1 MANNFGFTFGELNDS
16 SANDGYGGL
25 FVKFLNTVGSNSAG
39 TKQPA
44 LLFDMRDSGTPI
56 DWTNITSPLL
66 INGNGLA
73 INSDSPPAAG
83 YALHVNTGNLKVES
97 SSNNTQL
104 ELLATGGT
112 NQTFKIFSATSSNSS
127 GAGLHFQN
135 ATADTIPLSIKS
147 NGYVGIG
154 TTSPQDSLHINGNIR
169 LASDSIIWA
178 ASGTHDHNNG
188 NLKLRSGGNGTGDPV
203 DVHAW
208 SGTGAELEI
217 DGDYND
223 GYFKYTH
230 NSSTKFTINGAS
242 GNVGIGSSPHSGR
255 KLKVNGKTQ
264 IIGDLD
270 LYSGYGWFESGVAP
284 NLRRDEDLGTSHTTT
299 NAFPWGLATHFGR
312 NFEDNIGQNSAG
324 GYCDCISLNNWGDS
338 SGGGKNMIC
347 VSKTNKLRMILKRAS
362 FSSPGSMF
370 GSSDNSFAE
379 VITKNKDG
387 VITGAFNV
395 QTTSGDTVFLGNS
408 RNNYFNVGWDG
419 TNSYRKIH
427 MRVDDTGGSGDA
439 QMYFVRN
446 GSWKSHNNF
455 SSDRRIKDNIEEYPP
470 ADSLNIVKNIKVK
483 KYYQTQ
489 EKKECRGFIAQ
500 EITDYVPEAVEIHN
514 LKEEG
519 LLEDYHMLDYR
530 RVLVHS
536 FGAIQELDRIKTEQ
550 EGRIQTLE
558 TQLADVLT
566 RLEALEN
573 P

>member
-1 MANNFGFTFGELNDS
+1 MANNYGFTFGELNDS

-73 INSDSPPAAG
+73 INSDSPPASG

-104 ELLATGGT
+104 ELLASGGT
-112 NQTFKIFSATSSNSS
+112 NQTYKIFSATSSNSN
-127 GAGLHFQN
+127 GAGLYFQD

-147 NGYVGIG
+147 SNGYVGIG
-154 TTSPQDSLHINGNIR
+154 TTSPGAGLHVVNNGKNIR
-169 LASDSIIWA
+169 MEGTDHCYMEFYPDGNAAGRKGYFGFPNGTATDIFLVNQMGGLRFQIDSGDIYFNRDGSWQSASSNSSDS
-178 ASGTHDHNNG
+178 
-188 NLKLRSGGNGTGDPV
+188 
-203 DVHAW
+203 
-208 SGTGAELEI
+208 
-217 DGDYND
+217 
-223 GYFKYTH
+223 
-230 NSSTKFTINGAS
+230 
-242 GNVGIGSSPHSGR
+242 
-255 KLKVNGKTQ
+255 
-264 IIGDLD
+264 
-270 LYSGYGWFESGVAP
+270 
-284 NLRRDEDLGTSHTTT
+284 
-299 NAFPWGLATHFGR
+299 
-312 NFEDNIGQNSAG
+312 
-324 GYCDCISLNNWGDS
+324 
-338 SGGGKNMIC
+338 
-347 VSKTNKLRMILKRAS
+347 
-362 FSSPGSMF
+362 
-370 GSSDNSFAE
+370 
-379 VITKNKDG
+379 
-387 VITGAFNV
+387 
-395 QTTSGDTVFLGNS
+395 
-408 RNNYFNVGWDG
+408 
-419 TNSYRKIH
+419 
-427 MRVDDTGGSGDA
+427 
-439 QMYFVRN
+439 
-446 GSWKSHNNF
+446 
-455 SSDRRIKDNIEEYPP
+455 RIKENIVEYPP

-500 EITDYVPEAVEIHN
+500 EITDYVPEAVSIHD
-514 LKEEG
+514 LSDAG
-519 LLEDYHMLDYR
+519 LQEDYHMLDYR

>member
-1 MANNFGFTFGELNDS
+1 MANNYGFTFGELNDS

-73 INSDSPPAAG
+73 INSDSAPASG
-83 YALHVNTGNLKVES
+83 YALHINSGNLKVES

-135 ATADTIPLSIKS
+135 ATASTIPLSIKS
-147 NGYVGIG
+147 DGNIGIG

-188 NLKLRSGGNGTGDPV
+188 NLKLRSGGNGNSSS
-203 DVHAW
+203 DVHSW

-217 DGDYND
+217 DGDYDD

-230 NSSTKFTINGAS
+230 NSSTKFHINGGN
-242 GNVGIGSSPHSGR
+242 GNVGIGSEPHSSR
-255 KLKVNGKTQ
+255 KLKVNGATQ
-264 IIGDLD
+264 IVGNMDTYGTGYFQGLLTVESNGANVRMEGTDHCYMEFYPDGNAAGRKAYFGYASGSATAITLRNEMGGFRFQGVNGHTYMIGNRDNH
-270 LYSGYGWFESGVAP
+270 YNVGYGADSYNFRKILFEV
-284 NLRRDEDLGTSHTTT
+284 
-299 NAFPWGLATHFGR
+299 
-312 NFEDNIGQNSAG
+312 
-324 GYCDCISLNNWGDS
+324 
-338 SGGGKNMIC
+338 
-347 VSKTNKLRMILKRAS
+347 
-362 FSSPGSMF
+362 
-370 GSSDNSFAE
+370 SDNNGSTDSQIYF
-379 VITKNKDG
+379 I
-387 VITGAFNV
+387 
-395 QTTSGDTVFLGNS
+395 
-408 RNNYFNVGWDG
+408 RND
-419 TNSYRKIH
+419 
-427 MRVDDTGGSGDA
+427 
-439 QMYFVRN
+439 
-446 GSWKSHNNF
+446 SWKSHSDF
-455 SSDRRIKDNIEEYPP
+455 SSDRRIKENIVEYPP

-500 EITDYVPEAVEIHN
+500 EITDYVPEAVSIHD

-550 EGRIQTLE
+550 EQRIQTLE
-558 TQLADVLT
+558 TQLADVLA
-566 RLEALEN
+566 RLANLEN
-573 P
+573 A

>member
-1 MANNFGFTFGELNDS
+1 
-16 SANDGYGGL
+16 
-25 FVKFLNTVGSNSAG
+25 
-39 TKQPA
+39 
-44 LLFDMRDSGTPI
+44 
-56 DWTNITSPLL
+56 
-66 INGNGLA
+66 
-73 INSDSPPAAG
+73 
-83 YALHVNTGNLKVES
+83 
-97 SSNNTQL
+97 
-104 ELLATGGT
+104 
-112 NQTFKIFSATSSNSS
+112 ATSSNTS

-395 QTTSGDTVFLGNS
+395 QTT
-408 RNNYFNVGWDG
+408 
-419 TNSYRKIH
+419 
-427 MRVDDTGGSGDA
+427 
-439 QMYFVRN
+439 
-446 GSWKSHNNF
+446 
-455 SSDRRIKDNIEEYPP
+455 
-470 ADSLNIVKNIKVK
+470 
-483 KYYQTQ
+483 
-489 EKKECRGFIAQ
+489 
-500 EITDYVPEAVEIHN
+500 
-514 LKEEG
+514 
-519 LLEDYHMLDYR
+519 
-530 RVLVHS
+530 
-536 FGAIQELDRIKTEQ
+536 
-550 EGRIQTLE
+550 
-558 TQLADVLT
+558 
-566 RLEALEN
+566 
-573 P
+573 